1 MTLGIPLGGVG
12 AWLFVLW
19 ACIDWFINLD
29 VHLEALMKTTFK
41 TGLDVLAV
49 LWA

>member
-1 MTLGIPLGGVG
+1 M
-12 AWLFVLW
+12 FVLW